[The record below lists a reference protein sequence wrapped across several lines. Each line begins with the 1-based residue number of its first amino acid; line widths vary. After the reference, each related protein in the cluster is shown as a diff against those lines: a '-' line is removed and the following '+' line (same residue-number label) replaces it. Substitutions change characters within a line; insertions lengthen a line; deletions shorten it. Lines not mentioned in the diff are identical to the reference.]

1 MPDRQYGFLV
11 KFTEA
16 TFDNHVH
23 NLDASIVYPAPDGN
37 LHSPSQPTA
46 SSSTTGPYLPDFR
59 VSAYLSNDQERA
71 WGYFHGYSTPYHVDR
86 VVAEAM
92 ARTLRK
98 VDKGLDKVTQHR
110 GHVKDFDDYLFRIAG
125 ILDVQTYYVRS
136 TPERL
141 AVTGERFRRLDAPAV
156 QSWIA
161 DLEGRFARRA
171 Q

>member
-1 MPDRQYGFLV
+1 MTDRQYGFLV

-16 TFDNHVH
+16 TYDNYVH
-23 NLDASIVYPAPDGN
+23 NLDASIVYPDPNGK
-37 LHSPSQPTA
+37 LHSPSQPPSA
-46 SSSTTGPYLPDFR
+46 SPTTGPYLGDFR
-59 VSAYLSNDQERA
+59 VSAYLSNDEDRA

-92 ARTLRK
+92 VRTLRK
-98 VDKGLDKVTQHR
+98 VDKGLDKITQR
-110 GHVKDFDDYLFRIAG
+110 QGHVNGFDDYLFRIAE
-125 ILDVQTYYVRS
+125 ILDARTYYVRS

-141 AVTGERFRRLDAPAV
+141 AVTGERFRRLAALSM

-161 DLEGRFARRA
+161 DLEARFARRA